1 MKTLTTLTLVVAISS
16 VLFAVGFAQEKMS
29 KDEWQQE
36 VNRYTQMNADLR
48 AKVATLNK
56 DIEALQTQSAKL
68 DADYTRCKDELYAMV
83 GSNAQE
89 AAAFSAEIEAA
100 ENKASELLR
109 LSDAELMQRS
119 SEVKDLAAKAK
130 NFRSN
135 RLAILPEFS
144 ERLDALDQKVES
156 LQRALAGAEKWYT
169 VGTWARDRD
178 CLWNIAK
185 KKDIYSNAWLWP
197 KIWMGNKDK
206 IKNPDL
212 IYPGQKLRVPAGNA
226 LTAEEKAA
234 ARRHYSKN

>member
-1 MKTLTTLTLVVAISS
+1 MKTLRILVLMTAISS
-16 VLFAVGFAQEKMS
+16 VLFAVGFAQERMNKE
-29 KDEWQQE
+29 DWQRE
-36 VNRYTQMNADLR
+36 VDRYTQMNNELR
-48 AKVATLNK
+48 SKSATLTK
-56 DIEALQTQSAKL
+56 DIESLQAQSSKL

-100 ENKASELLR
+100 ENKANELLR

-119 SEVKDLAAKAK
+119 SEVTDLAAKAK
-130 NFRSN
+130 GFRQN

-185 KKDIYSNAWLWP
+185 KKDIYNNAWLWP
-197 KIWMGNKDK
+197 KIWMGNKDQ
-206 IKNPDL
+206 IRNPDL
-212 IYPGQKLRVPAGNA
+212 IYPGQKLRVPAGGE

>member
-1 MKTLTTLTLVVAISS
+1 MKTLRMMVLITAISS
-16 VLFAVGFAQEKMS
+16 VLFAVGFAQERMS
-29 KDEWQQE
+29 KDEWQRE
-36 VNRYTQMNADLR
+36 VDRYTQMNNELR
-48 AKVATLNK
+48 SKSATLTK
-56 DIEALQTQSAKL
+56 DIESLQAQSNKL
-68 DADYTRCKDELYAMV
+68 DADYRRCKDELYAMV

-100 ENKASELLR
+100 ENKANELLR

-119 SEVKDLAAKAK
+119 AEVADLAAKARG
-130 NFRSN
+130 FRQN

-185 KKDIYSNAWLWP
+185 KKDIYNNAWLWP

-212 IYPGQKLRVPAGNA
+212 IYPGQKLRVPAGNT